1 MVVGEAINLEYKMKQ
16 GETLRY
22 KTTVQSQQTLQEGS
36 QSATG
41 SSLME
46 MVMMQRA
53 TDVSAEGTM
62 GVDVTI
68 ETVNLK
74 RDGEAVQ
81 FDQGQDP
88 TGKTVSMKMKKNG
101 EVVQTSMDLPFSQ
114 PPFPSRPIKKG
125 ETWTGDSKIP
135 VPITNE
141 KGEVQG
147 HREVTLRYHY
157 SLWDFTR
164 VQGYDC
170 AEIRV
175 SCPESTIP
183 LQDKVE
189 QRISATGTTYFAYKE
204 GRLVKSEVQTDSQI
218 SAAEVSIKNQIHV
231 QVELQEAQGGSAS
244 GPASGGTTFTPGGG
258 GDEFIIR

>member
-46 MVMMQRA
+46 MGDDA
-53 TDVSAEGTM
+53 ESHPTSARKGTM

-114 PPFPSRPIKKG
+114 PPFPLP
-125 ETWTGDSKIP
+125 P
-135 VPITNE
+135 H
-141 KGEVQG
+141 Q
-147 HREVTLRYHY
+147 
-157 SLWDFTR
+157 
-164 VQGYDC
+164 
-170 AEIRV
+170 
-175 SCPESTIP
+175 
-183 LQDKVE
+183 
-189 QRISATGTTYFAYKE
+189 E
-204 GRLVKSEVQTDSQI
+204 GRDLD
-218 SAAEVSIKNQIHV
+218 
-231 QVELQEAQGGSAS
+231 
-244 GPASGGTTFTPGGG
+244 
-258 GDEFIIR
+258 R